1 MPGIADVLF
10 AICYTVLAAAAAAL
24 GHYLV
29 PLTHAQTW
37 LAGLTAFVVLGQT
50 HLFLSRGGARARV
63 KERLEESDERV
74 QYLEDELEVL
84 TSGVA
89 TLKANVK
96 VMRQELTGMASAVE
110 SRMDAREKQILS
122 EMKVLEGLVRAFDT
136 QEAGGLTGETIL
148 DLTELAEPEGA
159 DAHFVDVVREALEQN
174 RIDIHLQPI
183 VSLPQRKL
191 RFYEALS
198 RLRDAQGTIIM
209 PREYL
214 RVAEPAGLM
223 GVIDNLLLFRCV
235 QAMRQL
241 AKRAPGVAI
250 FCNISGYSLRD
261 SMFFPQFVDY
271 MEANA
276 DLAGQLVF
284 EFGQSDLQTC
294 SGHEEACLERLASHG
309 FGFSMDKVESLN
321 IDFRA
326 LGRFNFRFVKIGA
339 QLLLGDAAAAKAP
352 VEAADLKALAGRYG
366 IDLIAEKIEDERT
379 VVNVLDYNFD
389 FGQGFLFGL
398 PAPIEEVLAKSKVRA
413 ESDGPAASLGQGSRP
428 SRS

>member
-1 MPGIADVLF
+1 MPGLADFLF
-10 AICYTVLAAAAAAL
+10 AFCYALLAAAAAVLA
-24 GHYLV
+24 HHFV
-29 PLTHAQTW
+29 PLNLAQTW
-37 LAGLTAFVVLGQT
+37 LAGLTAFVVLGQG
-50 HLFLSRGGARARV
+50 HLFLSRGGVRAKL
-63 KERLEESDERV
+63 KERLEESEDRV

-84 TSGVA
+84 SSGVA

-96 VMRQELTGMASAVE
+96 VMRQELTGMATAVE

-122 EMKVLEGLVRAFDT
+122 EMKVLEGLVRSFET
-136 QEAGGLTGETIL
+136 VGGSAGAEPIL
-148 DLTELAEPEGA
+148 DLTEVAEPEDG
-159 DAHFVDVVREALEQN
+159 HFVDVVRDALEQN
-174 RIDIHLQPI
+174 RVDIHLQPI

-191 RFYEALS
+191 RFYEALT
-198 RLRDAQGTIIM
+198 RLRDGAGNIIM

-250 FCNISGYSLRD
+250 FCNISGHSLRD

-284 EFGQSDLQTC
+284 EFGQADLQTC

-309 FGFSMDKVESLN
+309 FGFSMDKVDSLN

-326 LGRFNFRFVKIGA
+326 LGRFNFRFVKIA
-339 QLLLGDAAAAKAP
+339 ASLLMGDAAAARSP

-379 VVNVLDYNFD
+379 VINVLDYNVD
-389 FGQGFLFGL
+389 FGQGFLFGM
-398 PAPIEEVLAKSKVRA
+398 PAPIDDIIAKSKVRA
-413 ESDGPAASLGQGSRP
+413 EVDGPAASLGQPGRAGQP
-428 SRS
+428 

>member
-1 MPGIADVLF
+1 MPGIADFLF
-10 AICYTVLAAAAAAL
+10 ATCYALLAAAAAVLA
-24 GHYLV
+24 HYMV
-29 PLTHAQTW
+29 PLGVMETW
-37 LAGLTAFVVLGQT
+37 LAGITAFVVLGQS
-50 HLFLSRGGARARV
+50 HLFLARGGQRARNA
-63 KERLEESDERV
+63 ERLEESEERV
-74 QYLEDELEVL
+74 QFLEDELEIL
-84 TSGVA
+84 SAGVA

-110 SRMDAREKQILS
+110 SRMDAREKQIVS
-122 EMKVLEGLVRAFDT
+122 EMKVLEGLVRAFDNQQGT
-136 QEAGGLTGETIL
+136 PHGFHETIL
-148 DLTELAEPEGA
+148 ELTEVAEPA
-159 DAHFVDVVREALEQN
+159 VDAQFVDVVREALEQN

-198 RLRDAQGTIIM
+198 RLRDAQGNIIM

-294 SGHEEACLERLASHG
+294 SGQEEACLERLASHG
-309 FGFSMDKVESLN
+309 FGFSMDKVETLN

-326 LGRFNFRFVKIGA
+326 LGRFNFRFVKVGA
-339 QLLLGDAAAAKAP
+339 GLLLGDAAAANAP
-352 VEAADLKALAGRYG
+352 VEASDLKALASRYG

-379 VVNVLDYNFD
+379 VVNVLDYNVD
-389 FGQGFLFGL
+389 FGQGYLFGM
-398 PAPIEEVLAKSKVRA
+398 PAPIDEVIAKSKARG
-413 ESDGPAASLGQGSRP
+413 EGDGEGATLGAATRPAR
-428 SRS
+428 R